1 MPAHDSPGS
10 SLAAVRDA
18 RPLVHNITNHVVMN
32 TTANALL
39 ALGASPVMAHAPDE
53 VEELAAMAGALVIN
67 IGTLDQPWIAAMR
80 LAALAV
86 GRAGRPWVL
95 DPVGAGATGLRTRTA
110 LGLLALGPSLL
121 RGNASE
127 ILALAGEAGDL
138 PRGVDSTVGSEAAAE
153 AATALARRAGCVVAV
168 TGAVDL
174 VTDGSRALRIA
185 NGHPMMTRVTGTGC
199 TASALAGAFLAA
211 LPDPLAAAAHALAM
225 LGLAGERAAGG
236 EVGPGLFQ
244 TRLLDELYR
253 LGPAELDE
261 GARIS

>member
-1 MPAHDSPGS
+1 MPAHGSPGS
-10 SLAAVRDA
+10 SIAAVRDA

-32 TTANALL
+32 STANALL

-80 LAALAV
+80 LAALAA

-95 DPVGAGATGLRTRTA
+95 DPVGAGATGLRTRAA

-138 PRGVDSTVGSEAAAE
+138 TRGVDSTVGSEAAAQ
-153 AATALARRAGCVVAV
+153 AATALAQRAGCVVAV

-174 VTDGSRALRIA
+174 VTDGSRMLRIA

-211 LPDPLAAAAHALAM
+211 LPDPLVATAHGLAM
-225 LGLAGERAAGG
+225 LGLAGERAARGD
-236 EVGPGLFQ
+236 VGPGLFQ

-253 LGPAELDE
+253 LSPAELDE